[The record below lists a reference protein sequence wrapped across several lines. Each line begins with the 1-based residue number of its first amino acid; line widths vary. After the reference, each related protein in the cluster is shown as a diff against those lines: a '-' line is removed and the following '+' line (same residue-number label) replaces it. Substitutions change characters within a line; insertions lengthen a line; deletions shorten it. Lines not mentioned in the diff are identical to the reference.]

1 MPKVEYFDTLHTV
14 ALGVPG
20 RPMFP
25 AHEKARIHSA
35 DPSESVL
42 PKAAF
47 LFAASLQYPQ
57 AGDCLIWRREKQDF
71 KWLFGVFVSHSN
83 RRESISPSINQ
94 SIHQIIRGASSSSS
108 TIP

>member
-71 KWLFGVFVSHSN
+71 KCLYLIATAANQSVHQ
-83 RRESISPSINQ
+83 SINQ
-94 SIHQIIRGASSSSS
+94 SIKS
-108 TIP
+108 